1 MYKSVTI
8 LNSNEHRDF
17 RFTPEK
23 DFFFAKDMNVIPIT
37 FSEIRKLCCDYPIV
51 YLGGESP
58 SLAILVGIDKDGKNL
73 AIDENGKFRGDYIP
87 AFLRRYP
94 FIMVKTS
101 EEQMALGCDIESG
114 CFSSPEGQRI
124 FDDEGKPTEILNNI
138 GNFLKG
144 LEDEFLITRNLVA
157 ELDRLGILE
166 DRVLSIGEG
175 DSAKKIGGF
184 KTVEHEKMTALS
196 DDILVD
202 IVKKGWIE
210 VITLQQF
217 SLKNIDKLIALE
229 NAG

>member
-8 LNSNEHRDF
+8 LNSNEHKDF

-23 DFFFAKDMNVIPIT
+23 DFLFAKKMNVIPIT

-51 YLGGESP
+51 YLKGESP
-58 SLAILVGIDKDGKNL
+58 SLAIIVGFDKEGNNL
-73 AIDENGKFRGDYIP
+73 AIDENGKWRGDYIP

-101 EEQMALGCDIESG
+101 NDQMALGCDIESG
-114 CFSSPEGQRI
+114 CFSSPDGKRL
-124 FDDEGKPTEILNNI
+124 FDDDGKPTKTLNSI

-144 LEDEFLITRNLVA
+144 LEDEFIITKNMVA

-184 KTVEHEKMTALS
+184 KSVEHEKLISLA

-202 IVKKGWIE
+202 MVKKGWIE

-217 SLKNIDKLIALE
+217 SLKNFEKLIAIE
-229 NAG
+229 KAS

>member
-8 LNSNEHRDF
+8 LNSNEHIDF

-23 DFFFAKDMNVIPIT
+23 DLMFAKNMNVIPIT

-73 AIDENGKFRGDYIP
+73 AIDNSGKFRGGYIP

-94 FIMVKTS
+94 FIMVKTG

-114 CFSSPEGQRI
+114 CFSSPEGQRL
-124 FDDEGKPTEILNNI
+124 FDEEGKPTETLNSI

-144 LEDEFLITRNLVA
+144 LEDEFVITKNMVT

-175 DSAKKIGGF
+175 ENARKIGGF
-184 KTVEHEKMTALS
+184 KTIEHEKMTALS
-196 DDILVD
+196 DDILAD
-202 IVKKGWIE
+202 MVKRGWIE

-217 SLKNIDKLIALE
+217 SLKNIDKLIELE

>member
-1 MYKSVTI
+1 MYKSVTV

-94 FIMVKTS
+94 FIMVKTG

-202 IVKKGWIE
+202 MVKKGWIE

-229 NAG
+229 KAG

>member
-1 MYKSVTI
+1 MYNSVTI

-37 FSEIRKLCCDYPIV
+37 FSEIRKLCCDYPVV

-94 FIMVKTS
+94 FIMVKTG

-138 GNFLKG
+138 GNFRKG

-202 IVKKGWIE
+202 MVKKGWIE

-229 NAG
+229 KAG

>member
-37 FSEIRKLCCDYPIV
+37 FSEIRKLCCDYPVV

-94 FIMVKTS
+94 FIMVKTG

-202 IVKKGWIE
+202 MVKKGWIE

-229 NAG
+229 KAG